1 MEFPAKIG
9 KKYVVQIPKNIRS
22 FEDLREG
29 DQVIIR
35 IEKKESLDRAKVRIE
50 EPWARLSR

>member
-9 KKYVVQIPKNIRS
+9 KKYIVQIPKNIRS

-35 IEKKESLDRAKVRIE
+35 IEKKESVERSKIRIE

>member
-9 KKYVVQIPKNIRS
+9 KKYVVQIHKNIRS
-22 FEDLREG
+22 FDDLREG

-35 IEKKESLDRAKVRIE
+35 IEKKDSVERAKVRIE
-50 EPWARLSR
+50 EPWARLS

>member
-22 FEDLREG
+22 FEGLQEG

-35 IEKKESLDRAKVRIE
+35 IERKDSIERSKVRIE

>member
-9 KKYVVQIPKNIRS
+9 KKYTVQIPKNIRS

-35 IEKKESLDRAKVRIE
+35 IEKKESVETSKIRIE

>member
-22 FEDLREG
+22 FDDLREG

-35 IEKKESLDRAKVRIE
+35 IEKKDSVERAKVRIE
-50 EPWARLSR
+50 EPWARLS

>member
-9 KKYVVQIPKNIRS
+9 KKFVVQIPKNIRD

-29 DQVIIR
+29 DHVVILIQ
-35 IEKKESLDRAKVRIE
+35 KKESVDLAKRRLE
-50 EPWARLSR
+50 DHWARLSS